1 MKIFIDIGN
10 AAKIMLLG
18 KGSSLAVGSGRGF
31 ISIIKST
38 APVGTA
44 LASTTLQ
51 AKPAW
56 GRGKAKTSFSMY
68 IVSSW
73 EKKEEKKVKVHSSSP
88 FQ

>member
-1 MKIFIDIGN
+1 MKIFIDN

-18 KGSSLAVGSGRGF
+18 KGSSLTVRRGRGF
-31 ISIIKST
+31 ISIIKSS
-38 APVGTA
+38 ARVESLGTS

-56 GRGKAKTSFSMY
+56 DRGKAKQVPQCI

-73 EKKEEKKVKVHSSSP
+73 GKKKKKVKVHSSSP